1 MATGH
6 NETDTPEAQF
16 LAHQL
21 MQPVMA
27 ADNYA
32 AALLEL
38 LHGGRLTPEKLEEGL
53 AKIKSQTE
61 KALGTAKALRA
72 LTRAQTTAAG
82 RALFSEAFKAGL
94 TRVQTLFPAFSCPAE
109 GLCGTNVVCDPVL
122 LEELLFNLLKNAAE
136 AASDTG
142 SSKARAAVTVSGGT
156 LVFTLTNPVADA
168 DEAFTAAQGPAAANR
183 KKGGSG
189 TGLIVVRRILEACR
203 GRLSLT
209 ALSEGQFSATVTF
222 CVAGY
227 SPRTVSNKN

>member
-21 MQPVMA
+21 MQPVTA

-142 SSKARAAVTVSGGT
+142 SSKARAAVTV
-156 LVFTLTNPVADA
+156 
-168 DEAFTAAQGPAAANR
+168 
-183 KKGGSG
+183 
-189 TGLIVVRRILEACR
+189 
-203 GRLSLT
+203 
-209 ALSEGQFSATVTF
+209 
-222 CVAGY
+222 
-227 SPRTVSNKN
+227 

>member
-21 MQPVMA
+21 MQPVTA

-122 LEELLFNLLKNAAE
+122 LEELLFNLLK
-136 AASDTG
+136 TPQ
-142 SSKARAAVTVSGGT
+142 KPLLTRAALKPAQPSRSRGAPSFSRSPTPLRTQTRRSPPRRD
-156 LVFTLTNPVADA
+156 LRPQ
-168 DEAFTAAQGPAAANR
+168 TAKKAAAAR
-183 KKGGSG
+183 DS
-189 TGLIVVRRILEACR
+189 
-203 GRLSLT
+203 LSCG
-209 ALSEGQFSATVTF
+209 AFWRPAEDASH
-222 CVAGY
+222 
-227 SPRTVSNKN
+227 

>member
-21 MQPVMA
+21 MQPVTA

-61 KALGTAKALRA
+61 KALGTAKALRV

-82 RALFSEAFKAGL
+82 RALFSEAFKAAL

-142 SSKARAAVTVSGGT
+142 NSKARVAVTVSGT
-156 LVFTLTNPVADA
+156 PSFSRSPTPLRTQTRRSPPRRDLRPQ
-168 DEAFTAAQGPAAANR
+168 TAKKAAAAR
-183 KKGGSG
+183 DS
-189 TGLIVVRRILEACR
+189 
-203 GRLSLT
+203 LSCGAFWRPAEDT
-209 ALSEGQFSATVTF
+209 SH
-222 CVAGY
+222 
-227 SPRTVSNKN
+227 

>member
-6 NETDTPEAQF
+6 NEKDIPEAQF

-21 MQPVMA
+21 MQPVTA

-53 AKIKSQTE
+53 TKIKAQTE

-109 GLCGTNVVCDPVL
+109 GLCGTDVVCDPVL

-142 SSKARAAVTVSGGT
+142 SSNARATLTVSEGT
-156 LVFTLTNPVADA
+156 LVFTLTNPALD
-168 DEAFTAAQGPAAANR
+168 TGAA
-183 KKGGSG
+183 
-189 TGLIVVRRILEACR
+189 
-203 GRLSLT
+203 LT
-209 ALSEGQFSATVTF
+209 APG
-222 CVAGY
+222 
-227 SPRTVSNKN
+227 

>member
-21 MQPVMA
+21 MQPVTA

-82 RALFSEAFKAGL
+82 RALFQRRLRRGL
-94 TRVQTLFPAFSCPAE
+94 P
-109 GLCGTNVVCDPVL
+109 
-122 LEELLFNLLKNAAE
+122 
-136 AASDTG
+136 
-142 SSKARAAVTVSGGT
+142 
-156 LVFTLTNPVADA
+156 
-168 DEAFTAAQGPAAANR
+168 
-183 KKGGSG
+183 
-189 TGLIVVRRILEACR
+189 ACR
-203 GRLSLT
+203 PFFRPFPVRPKAFAVRTL
-209 ALSEGQFSATVTF
+209 SATRSF
-222 CVAGY
+222 WKSSFLIC
-227 SPRTVSNKN
+227 